1 MIVDSVGAGSAAAST
16 SSSGASSATQMDYM
30 VFLRLLVEQ
39 MKNQDPTEPMKAS
52 EQLAQLASFSGVEQS
67 TRTNQKLDTIMS
79 LLMVAQADGLV
90 GREISSLD
98 GATRGV
104 VESVQVLPTGGVA
117 RLAGGVE
124 LPLNAGYE
132 VHRNE

>member
-1 MIVDSVGAGSAAAST
+1 MIVESVGTTATSASAAT
-16 SSSGASSATQMDYM
+16 SGSRATEMDYM

-39 MKNQDPTEPMKAS
+39 IKNQDPTEPMKAS
-52 EQLAQLASFSGVEQS
+52 EQLAQLASFSGVEQAA
-67 TRTNQKLDTIMS
+67 TTNKKLDTIMS
-79 LLMVAQADGLV
+79 LLIVAQADGLV

-98 GATRGV
+98 GSTRGV
-104 VESVQVLPTGGVA
+104 VESVQFLPTGGVA

-124 LPLNAGYE
+124 LPLSGGYE